1 MKRYVHIS
9 LWHMVFVA
17 SVILAACGGASPGS
31 QAEGESG
38 GGMSLSD
45 ALSTDIEGYARAY
58 DVARAWR
65 FPFDHG
71 PHPDYKLEWW
81 YVTGNLVDAS
91 GGDWGYQ
98 VTIFRNAIAPPP
110 AEEAAPDSASAA
122 TSEPAASEPAAAWA
136 SRQLY
141 IAHVAVTDVAGGR
154 YRSEERVLR
163 GGGGL
168 AGARADRMHVWAGP
182 VSMMSSAAGLDTLR
196 IEAPVQD
203 MLLDLTLTAQKPIVL
218 QGEEGFSPKSDEPGN
233 ASWYYALTR
242 FSAEGTVR
250 PLGPGAAER
259 SGTSAG
265 GAVDVSGT
273 GWLDREW
280 STSLLGRTQTGWDWF
295 SLQLDDG
302 RDLMYFQLREREESE
317 RAAPGSSLRKR
328 MPFVD
333 ASLVLV
339 DGTRGL
345 LDARDVALEVLSEW
359 TSPHSGATYPAAWRL
374 RHEGLGLDL
383 TIEPLL
389 ADQEFQASVRY
400 WEGAVRVSGS
410 HAGRGYVELTGY

>member
-1 MKRYVHIS
+1 MKRGVHIS
-9 LWHMVFVA
+9 LWFIVLAAGV
-17 SVILAACGGASPGS
+17 VLAACGGAAPGS
-31 QAEGESG
+31 QAERESG

-45 ALSTDIEGYARAY
+45 ALSTDIEGYARAF
-58 DVARAWR
+58 DVARAWQ
-65 FPFDHG
+65 FPADHG

-81 YVTGNLVDAS
+81 YVTGNLVDAA

-98 VTIFRNAIAPPP
+98 VTIFRNAIAPPSG
-110 AEEAAPDSASAA
+110 EEAAPDSASAA
-122 TSEPAASEPAAAWA
+122 ASEPGAAWA

-141 IAHVAVTDVAGGR
+141 IAHVALTDVAGGR

-168 AGARADRMHVWAGP
+168 AGAATDRMHVWAGP
-182 VSMMSSAAGLDTLR
+182 VSMTSNETGLDTLR
-196 IEAPVQD
+196 IQAPVQD
-203 MLLDLTLTAQKPIVL
+203 LFLDLTLTAQKPIVL

-242 FSAEGTVR
+242 FSAAGTVR
-250 PLGPGAAER
+250 QIGTGAAE
-259 SGTSAG
+259 
-265 GAVDVSGT
+265 AVAMSGT

-302 RDLMYFQLREREESE
+302 RDLMYFQLREREDV
-317 RAAPGSSLRKR
+317 
-328 MPFVD
+328 PFVD

-345 LDARDVALEVLSEW
+345 LDAREVALEVLSEW

-374 RHEGLGLDL
+374 RHAGLGLDL
-383 TIEPLL
+383 MIEPLL

-410 HAGRGYVELTGY
+410 HTGRGYVELTGY